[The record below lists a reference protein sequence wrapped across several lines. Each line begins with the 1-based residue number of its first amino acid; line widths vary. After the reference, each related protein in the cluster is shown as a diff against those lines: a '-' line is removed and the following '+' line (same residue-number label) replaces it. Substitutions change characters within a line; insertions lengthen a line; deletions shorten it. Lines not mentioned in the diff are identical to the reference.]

1 MENQNI
7 REPGTS
13 EAVSQIRDHKKQT
26 DEEDNWNFMKVRSET
41 PNGL

>member
-13 EAVSQIRDHKKQT
+13 EAGSQIRDHKKQT
-26 DEEDNWNFMKVRSET
+26 DEEDN
-41 PNGL
+41 